1 MSSERQHAEQS
12 QQQRQQQQQQQQQ
25 RALRRKILGER
36 AILKRARAMTAKAFQ
51 RWKYHVRLVKR
62 VERFQRKREAQ
73 ERKRLLS
80 AWRVVAMRES
90 KEREERRRLVRMA
103 FRAWL
108 ARVRARNRRGSD
120 DDVEE
125 ADNGKNEERRREK
138 EEEEDY
144 ENEKEKERNSLL
156 ARRMFHRWHASALT
170 RKRNEREKEFIKLE
184 VREKF
189 TAAKARET
197 KARWK
202 SEARRTR
209 ACQDALETLRIAAVK
224 DLEGEKENACER
236 NSKEDDEK
244 FSLKRRE
251 RLREALMKQKARL
264 LEEIEREENRQP
276 IRARF
281 GN

>member
-1 MSSERQHAEQS
+1 MPSERQQAEQS
-12 QQQRQQQQQQQQQ
+12 QQQQQQQQ
-25 RALRRKILGER
+25 RALRRKIVGER

-51 RWKYHVRLVKR
+51 HWKYHVRLVKR
-62 VERFQRKREAQ
+62 VERFQRKRGAQ

-138 EEEEDY
+138 EEEDY
-144 ENEKEKERNSLL
+144 EKEKEKERNSLL
-156 ARRMFHRWHASALT
+156 ARRMFHRWHVSALT

-189 TAAKARET
+189 VAAKARET

-236 NSKEDDEK
+236 NSKDDDEK
-244 FSLKRRE
+244 FSHKRRE

-264 LEEIEREENRQP
+264 LEEIEREENREQ

>member
-1 MSSERQHAEQS
+1 MSSERQQSEQS
-12 QQQRQQQQQQQQQ
+12 QQQEQQQ
-25 RALRRKILGER
+25 RALRRKILGDR
-36 AILKRARAMTAKAFQ
+36 AILKRARAMTGTAFDA
-51 RWKYHVRLVKR
+51 WKKRVRLVQR
-62 VERFQRKREAQ
+62 VSRFQRKREAR
-73 ERKRLLS
+73 ERKRLLW
-80 AWRVVAMRES
+80 AWRVVAMRER
-90 KEREERRRLVRMA
+90 KEREERRRLVRTA

-120 DDVEE
+120 DDAEEE
-125 ADNGKNEERRREK
+125 ADNGKKEERRREK
-138 EEEEDY
+138 EEEEDC
-144 ENEKEKERNSLL
+144 EKEKEKERNSLL

-170 RKRNEREKEFIKLE
+170 RRRNEREKEFIKLE
-184 VREKF
+184 VREKV

-209 ACQDALETLRIAAVK
+209 ACQYALETLRIAAVK

-236 NSKEDDEK
+236 NSKEEDEK
-244 FSLKRRE
+244 FSHKRRE

-264 LEEIEREENRQP
+264 LEEIEREENRER

>member
-1 MSSERQHAEQS
+1 MSSERQQSEQS
-12 QQQRQQQQQQQQQ
+12 QQLEQQ

-36 AILKRARAMTAKAFQ
+36 AILKRARAMTGTAFDA
-51 RWKYHVRLVKR
+51 WKKRVRLVQR
-62 VERFQRKREAQ
+62 VSRFQRKREAR
-73 ERKRLLS
+73 ERKRLLW
-80 AWRVVAMRES
+80 AWRVVAMRER
-90 KEREERRRLVRMA
+90 KEREERRRLVRTA

-120 DDVEE
+120 DDDAEEE
-125 ADNGKNEERRREK
+125 ADNGKKEERRREK
-138 EEEEDY
+138 EEEEDC
-144 ENEKEKERNSLL
+144 EKEKEKERNSLL

-170 RKRNEREKEFIKLE
+170 RRRNEREKEFIKLE

-189 TAAKARET
+189 IAAKARET

-209 ACQDALETLRIAAVK
+209 ACQYALETLRIAAVK

-236 NSKEDDEK
+236 NNSKEDDEK
-244 FSLKRRE
+244 FSHKRRE

-264 LEEIEREENRQP
+264 LEEIEREENRER

>member
-1 MSSERQHAEQS
+1 
-12 QQQRQQQQQQQQQ
+12 
-25 RALRRKILGER
+25 
-36 AILKRARAMTAKAFQ
+36 
-51 RWKYHVRLVKR
+51 
-62 VERFQRKREAQ
+62 
-73 ERKRLLS
+73 
-80 AWRVVAMRES
+80 
-90 KEREERRRLVRMA
+90 MA
-103 FRAWL
+103 FLAWL

-125 ADNGKNEERRREK
+125 ADNGNNEERRREK

-144 ENEKEKERNSLL
+144 EKEKEKERNSLL

-189 TAAKARET
+189 IAAKARET

-209 ACQDALETLRIAAVK
+209 TCQDALETLRIAAVK
-224 DLEGEKENACER
+224 DLEGEKENVCER
-236 NSKEDDEK
+236 NSNEEDEK
-244 FSLKRRE
+244 FSHKRRE

-264 LEEIEREENRQP
+264 LEEIEREENRER

>member
-1 MSSERQHAEQS
+1 MSSERQQAEQS
-12 QQQRQQQQQQQQQ
+12 QQQQQQ
-25 RALRRKILGER
+25 RALRRKIVGER
-36 AILKRARAMTAKAFQ
+36 AILKRARAMTTKAFQ
-51 RWKYHVRLVKR
+51 HWKYHVRLVKR

-90 KEREERRRLVRMA
+90 KEREERRMLVRMA

-108 ARVRARNRRGSD
+108 ARARARNRRGSD

-138 EEEEDY
+138 EEDDY
-144 ENEKEKERNSLL
+144 EKEKEKERNSLL

-189 TAAKARET
+189 IAAKARET

-224 DLEGEKENACER
+224 DLEGEKENVCER
-236 NSKEDDEK
+236 NSKGDDEN
-244 FSLKRRE
+244 FSHKRRE

-264 LEEIEREENRQP
+264 LEEIEREENRER

>member
-12 QQQRQQQQQQQQQ
+12 QQQQQQQQ

-51 RWKYHVRLVKR
+51 RWKHRVRLVKR

-108 ARVRARNRRGSD
+108 ARARARNRRGSD

-138 EEEEDY
+138 EEEEEDY
-144 ENEKEKERNSLL
+144 ENEKEKERNCLL

-264 LEEIEREENRQP
+264 LEEIEREENRER